1 MKKIL
6 PFLFI
11 TIFFKTQA
19 QDYLGLQSSNYAG
32 VIGAISNPANIV
44 DGRLKFDMVLVG
56 ANVTADNNYVGIKH
70 NTISGAKLKKVS
82 VTDKNGVTT
91 TQYTVTGYAPSWD
104 NQDKLSPDYWKNN
117 LITNDNS
124 KSKSIYSSTRV
135 TLPSFMIPINRKNA
149 LAFNWSLRNYVNIDG
164 VSPSL
169 AKLAFEEFKYPSLWI
184 QDLNNKK
191 LSIQQMAWAEY
202 AFTYA
207 RVIKDDNQHYFKAGA
222 TFKLLQGLSAAY
234 MYINN
239 LDYKFP
245 IASKDTI
252 SILSS
257 DVAYGHSDN
266 FDFTQ
271 TDPTKYYKFQ
281 SYPGV
286 GFDIGGVYEWR
297 PDYEKYKYEMDN
309 EKGLWRNDKNKYKL
323 KASFAIVDIG
333 GIRFKKG
340 SLSNDFTANI
350 NNWNL
355 KPVKVSSVG
364 GFDSLMRQNF
374 GSKASETTFKMALPT
389 AINANVDYNIWKP
402 FYINVMANITN
413 FMQNRQSKVHE
424 FTNISI
430 APRFD
435 HKWFGVTLPFSYNTL
450 AASRGDNVLFGT
462 MFRAGPLVIGTNDL
476 LPLLRK
482 KDVYG
487 ANIYFL
493 LKVPI
498 PYGRPRDRDKDKIS
512 DKKDLCKDVPG
523 VWEFMGCPDKD
534 GDHIPDK
541 DDKCPDVA
549 GVKEL
554 QGCPDRDGDGITDL
568 EDACPDDKG
577 LAEFKGC
584 PDRDGDKIID
594 KDDECPDNAG
604 LVEFMGCPDKDG
616 DGTPDKLDA
625 CPDLFGPKEYKGCPD
640 RDGDGTLD
648 KDDKCPDV
656 AGPKENTGCPWP
668 DTDKDGIL
676 DKDDAC
682 PTVPG
687 VIAFKGCPPPPP
699 VKAAEQKII
708 ERAFQSLEFATG
720 KDIIKAVSFPSLN
733 DLAKLLIT
741 HKGDWKLKL
750 SGHTDNQGNADANML
765 LSEKRSIATKAY
777 LVKKGVPADNI
788 LTEWFGQTMPVADN
802 NTPKGRQKNRRVE
815 MKIIFK
821 E

>member
-1 MKKIL
+1 MKKCL
-6 PFLFI
+6 PLLFI
-11 TIFFKTQA
+11 VLFFKTQA
-19 QDYLGLQSSNYAG
+19 QDYLGLQTSNYAG

-44 DGRLKFDMVLVG
+44 DGRMRFDLVLVG
-56 ANVTADNNYVGIKH
+56 TNVTAENNYVGVKRSSIK
-70 NTISGAKLKKVS
+70 GAKLEKVA
-82 VTDKNGVTT
+82 VTNTTTGVTT
-91 TQYTVTGYAPSWD
+91 QQYSVTGVSPSWD
-104 NQDKLSPDYWKNN
+104 NQDRNSPDYYKNN
-117 LITNDNS
+117 FTTIENTKNKNV
-124 KSKSIYSSTRV
+124 YSSTRV

-149 LAFNWSLRNYVNIDG
+149 LAFNWSIRNYVNVDG
-164 VSPSL
+164 ISPDL
-169 AKLAFEEFKYPSLWI
+169 AKLGFEEFKYPSLWI
-184 QDLNNKK
+184 KDLNNKN
-191 LSIQQMAWAEY
+191 LNIAQMAWAEY
-202 AFTYA
+202 GLTYA
-207 RVIKDDNQHYFKAGA
+207 RVLKDDNEHYFKAGV
-222 TFKLLQGLSAAY
+222 TVKLLQGLSAAY
-234 MYINN
+234 MSIKN
-239 LDYKFP
+239 LDYRFP
-245 IASKDTI
+245 ILSKDTVT
-252 SILSS
+252 ILSS

-271 TDPTKYYKFQ
+271 TDPKNYYKFQ
-281 SYPGV
+281 SYPGF
-286 GFDIGGVYEWR
+286 GFDFGGVYEWR
-297 PDYEKYKYEMDN
+297 PKYADYIYEMDN
-309 EKGLWRNDKNKYKL
+309 VKGLWRNDKNKYKV
-323 KASFAIVDIG
+323 KASFAVVDIG
-333 GIRFKKG
+333 GIRFRKG

-355 KPVKVSSVG
+355 KPIDVNGVS
-364 GFDSLMRQNF
+364 GFDSLLTQTF
-374 GSKASETTFKMALPT
+374 GSKPSETTFKMALPT

-402 FYINVMANITN
+402 FYINAMFNITN
-413 FMQNRQSKVHE
+413 LTPNKTTKVHE
-424 FTNISI
+424 YTNISI

-450 AASRGDNVLFGT
+450 SASRGEKLLFGT
-462 MFRAGPLVIGTNDL
+462 MLRLGPLVIGTNDL
-476 LPLLRK
+476 PMLVK

-487 ANIYFL
+487 ANLYFM

-498 PYGRPRDRDKDKIS
+498 PYGRPHDRDKDKVS

-554 QGCPDRDGDGITDL
+554 QGCPDKDGDGITDL

-577 LAEFKGC
+577 PLEFKGC

-594 KDDECPDNAG
+594 KLDSCVDVAG
-604 LVEFMGCPDKDG
+604 LAEFNGCPDKDG
-616 DGTPDKLDA
+616 DGTPDNKDA
-625 CPDLFGPKEYKGCPD
+625 CPEIFGPKEYKGCPD
-640 RDGDGTLD
+640 KDGDGTLD

-656 AGPKENTGCPWP
+656 AGPKENIGCPWP

-687 VIAFKGCPPPPP
+687 VIAYKGCPPPPP
-699 VKAAEQKII
+699 MKAAEQKII
-708 ERAFQSLEFATG
+708 ERAFKSLEFASG
-720 KDIIKAVSFPSLN
+720 KDIIKTVSYPSLT
-733 DLAKLLIT
+733 DLAKLLVI

-765 LSEKRSIATKAY
+765 LSEKRSKAVKAF
-777 LVKKGVPADNI
+777 LAKKGVPADNI
-788 LTEWFGQTMPVADN
+788 ITEWFGQTVPIDDN
-802 NTPKGRQKNRRVE
+802 ATPKGRQKNRRVE